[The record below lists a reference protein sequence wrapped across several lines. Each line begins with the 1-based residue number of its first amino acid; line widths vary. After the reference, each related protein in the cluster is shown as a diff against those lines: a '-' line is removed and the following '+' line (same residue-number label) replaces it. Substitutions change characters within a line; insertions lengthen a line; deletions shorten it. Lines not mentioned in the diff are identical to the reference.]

1 MRKQRRKNDPCL
13 IVREGKIYMK
23 KEKSF
28 TVIELLLVIAIMGFV
43 ASFTMIIMRSAREKA
58 RITGLIQ
65 FSTSIEHAFFI
76 DIVGEW
82 EFEDNLND
90 SSGNNLNGQWKGLG
104 SYISND
110 ASPQLGKAA
119 QLDGNNYIQVM
130 DPGENSILDIKDE
143 ITVESWI
150 KINDFG
156 SKPWLCIVCKDG
168 SYELK
173 IKNNGQASFR
183 LYGEDGSQ
191 YNIQPSEDVF
201 KFGTGKWHHYVG
213 TWNGSEMKIYING
226 EEKGD
231 PIIFWGRIKEN
242 NEDLKFGKDVIG
254 VMDNVRL
261 YNMGFA
267 SSQIGKFYANT
278 LEIRKN
284 WLK

>member
-1 MRKQRRKNDPCL
+1 
-13 IVREGKIYMK
+13 MK
-23 KEKSF
+23 KEPTLSSLAQKDGKSF

-43 ASFTMIIMRSAREKA
+43 ASFTMIMVRSTKEKA
-58 RITGLIQ
+58 RIAGLIQ
-65 FSTSIEHAFFI
+65 FSASIKRAFFI

-90 SSGNNLNGQWKGLG
+90 GSGNNLNGTWKGGG
-104 SYISND
+104 SYVPND
-110 ASPQLGKAA
+110 ASSQFGKAA
-119 QLDGNNYIQVM
+119 QLNGNNYIKIM
-130 DPGENSILDIKDE
+130 DPGENSILDIKDK

-168 SYELK
+168 AYELK
-173 IKNNGQASFR
+173 IRNNGQASFR

-213 TWNGSEMKIYING
+213 TWNGSEMKIYIDG
-226 EEKGD
+226 EERGD
-231 PIIFWGRIKEN
+231 PLIFWGRIKEN
-242 NEDLKFGKDVIG
+242 AEDLKFGKDVIG

-261 YNMGFA
+261 YNTSF
-267 SSQIGKFYANT
+267 SQ
-278 LEIRKN
+278 
-284 WLK
+284 